1 MVTDSDVLL
10 SVVVPT
16 DTEKYLGLKTV
27 ISVEVA
33 ISYGG
38 DVIVNVVV
46 NVSKAM
52 LLVAV

>member
-10 SVVVPT
+10 SVVVPVV
-16 DTEKYLGLKTV
+16 GLKTV

-46 NVSKAM
+46 NVVKAM